1 MLKLYLILYLY
12 LIVNINKNNF
22 MHKKINKTRYL
33 GEKVYQVGFSEV
45 KAARRLKTLQIKGF
59 PRTRDT
65 SKWQTFKYKTQGTVT
80 QIFSTKRTV
89 DLKVSMQLKYFP
101 MLSKPDLGA

>member
-22 MHKKINKTRYL
+22 ITKKINKTRYL

-59 PRTRDT
+59 PRSRDT
-65 SKWQTFKYKTQGTVT
+65 SKWQTFEYKTQGTVT
-80 QIFSTKRTV
+80 ASFLQKKR
-89 DLKVSMQLKYFP
+89 
-101 MLSKPDLGA
+101 